1 MRMRGSSHPGT
12 EVLIHYNFTPTGT
25 PEDPGPGCQ
34 VEPHLP
40 HHVLSDTG
48 SQSRSEGTVS
58 CGQRE
63 GPMSGRDSR

>member
-40 HHVLSDTG
+40 HHFLSDSG

-58 CGQRE
+58 CGERE
-63 GPMSGRDSR
+63 GPTSGRDLR